1 MYYLFTFSQYYPQG
15 GMNDCRG
22 NYPSIES
29 AREAAIE
36 TMDEKY
42 EIVSFTN
49 FGHCI
54 EDYGSV
60 ESLK

>member
-15 GMNDCRG
+15 GMNDCKG
-22 NYPSIES
+22 DFESIEA
-29 AREAAIE
+29 AREAAVE
-36 TMDEKY
+36 TMDETY
-42 EIVSFTN
+42 QIVSFN
-49 FGHCI
+49 NGYCI